1 MAESQAYERIRRAG
15 VVSWSL
21 VGIIALVFAL
31 LWLLREFRIIWT
43 PLILAIVLVYLFN
56 PLVERLARRKV
67 PRVVGGCLSYIVF
80 GGLVVL
86 VGFLIVPLISNQAAE
101 FAEELPELSERL
113 SLWVADIGDRF
124 GVSVSAG
131 RLDSIATDIQD
142 WLRDP
147 ANQEVIIESLGQV
160 GEIALGVVEIAL
172 LVLLAPVLALYILM
186 DAPGLRESALR
197 LVPQE
202 MRSEAAHVGFTIAK
216 AVGGFVRGQLLVAL
230 IVGLLSSLGLL
241 MLDLPFWLIVGLIA
255 GFLNIVPFVGP
266 WVGGL
271 LGTMTAVVAGDL
283 SKVIWVVV
291 IFVIIQQLDNHLISP
306 VILRYTVKLH
316 PVSIILALLVGGSLG
331 GLFGVLVAVP
341 ITAVIKILLGHVWR
355 TRVLDEP
362 WPGAMEDMFVEVEPG
377 RLADRIRRVADL
389 EVHEVSHDLSHHDD
403 LSHRW
408 ERTASHAGSA
418 VDVDAHGPENRID
431 PAGESVAEDVGWD
444 TDADDH
450 IDGGTDS

>member
-1 MAESQAYERIRRAG
+1 MADTPAYERIRRAG
-15 VVSWSL
+15 VISWSL

-31 LWLLREFRIIWT
+31 LWLLREFHIIWT

-56 PLVERLARRKV
+56 PLVERLADRRV
-67 PRVVGGCLSYIVF
+67 PRVAGGCLSYIVF

-86 VGFLIVPLISNQAAE
+86 VGFLVVPLLSNQAAE
-101 FAEELPELSERL
+101 FADELPALTERL
-113 SLWVADIGDRF
+113 SDWVADAGERF
-124 GVSVSAG
+124 GVPVDAG
-131 RLDSIATDIQD
+131 QLESIATEIQE
-142 WLRDP
+142 WLQDP
-147 ANQEVIIESLGQV
+147 ANQEVILSSLGQV
-160 GEIALGVVEIAL
+160 REIALGVVELAL

-186 DAPGLRESALR
+186 DAPGLRQSALR
-197 LVPQE
+197 LVPE
-202 MRSEAAHVGFTIAK
+202 HMRPEAVHVGSTIAK
-216 AVGGFVRGQLLVAL
+216 AVGGFIRGQLLVAL

-241 MLDLPFWLIVGLIA
+241 MLDLPFWLIVGLVA

-316 PVSIILALLVGGSLG
+316 PVSIILALLIGASLG

-341 ITAVIKILLGHVWR
+341 VTAVIKILLGHVWR
-355 TRVLDEP
+355 TRVLDEA
-362 WPGAMEDMFVEVEPG
+362 WDEAMEDMFVEVEPG

-389 EVHEVSHDLSHHDD
+389 EVNELSEDLASHDDSAGGKAALATERSD
-403 LSHRW
+403 LSKPDEPLD
-408 ERTASHAGSA
+408 ERS
-418 VDVDAHGPENRID
+418 VEDA
-431 PAGESVAEDVGWD
+431 
-444 TDADDH
+444 
-450 IDGGTDS
+450 